1 MNVQFTAAARAEAL
15 EAFDYYFERSEP
27 AARRFLECLEAA
39 THWLSEHPATGK
51 PLSPRTRRYLMKT
64 FPYLVVY
71 RIEQDALWIIGVVH
85 EKRDPTNWRHLL

>member
-1 MNVQFTAAARAEAL
+1 MNVQFTAAARAEVL
-15 EAFDYYFERSEP
+15 EAFDYYFERSEQ

-51 PLSPRTRRYLMKT
+51 PLSLRTRRYLMKT

-71 RIEQDALWIIGVVH
+71 RIE
-85 EKRDPTNWRHLL
+85 